1 LQIALHYDRVLERL
15 GCPQVPPIS
24 SNLPTPTPIPERSL
38 LTIAGHD
45 PSSGA
50 GITADLQTFAAH
62 RFFGTSVLTAL
73 TVQST
78 VGVQEVQAADPAFLR
93 RALDYLA
100 ADLPPSGIKIGMLGS
115 SEIAS
120 SVAGF
125 LASFH
130 PPEGNSPT
138 GNQYPVLSPLAL
150 PIVLDPILR
159 ATSGARL
166 LPPDALVLLH
176 HQLLPLVTWITPNWS
191 ELSALTDQPVTTL
204 GEAETAAG
212 KLAARHPHLHIV
224 ATAGDNLQPT
234 DLLRLPS
241 GEIHRFAGEHI
252 NSTSTHGTGC
262 AFSSALLCH
271 LVLRDNPVEAVR
283 GAKHFVTEAIRH
295 APTLGHGRGPLNL
308 TGHLS

>member
-1 LQIALHYDRVLERL
+1 MQNHPRYDTVFTQS
-15 GCPQVPPIS
+15 GCPKVPPIS
-24 SNLPTPTPIPERSL
+24 SIPASPERTL

-62 RFFGTSVLTAL
+62 RLFGTSVITAF

-78 VGVQEVQAADPAFLR
+78 LGVQQVQAVDPAFLR
-93 RALDYLA
+93 RALNFLV

-115 SEIAS
+115 SEIAA

-125 LASFH
+125 LASLA
-130 PPEGNSPT
+130 PAEGNSLK
-138 GNQYPVLSPLAL
+138 GNQPPSKI

-159 ATSGARL
+159 ATSGAAL
-166 LPPDALVLLH
+166 LPTDALELLH
-176 HQLLPLVTWITPNWS
+176 QQLLPLVTWITPNWS
-191 ELSALTDQPVTTL
+191 ELSALTHQPIESL
-204 GEAETAAG
+204 SEAEAATE

-224 ATAGDNLQPT
+224 TTAGDHPQPT

-241 GEIHRFAGEHI
+241 GDFHRFAGEHLE
-252 NSTSTHGTGC
+252 STSTHGTGC

-271 LVLRDNPVEAVR
+271 LILRDNPIEAVR
-283 GAKHFVTEAIRH
+283 SAKHFVTEAIRN

-308 TGHLS
+308 LGHRS